1 MPVSESIP
9 TGLYE
14 EYYKKFFGEGG
25 PVDDVPI
32 GASQLVESRKP
43 DIEDTFDKLREGV
56 GVMLGRMGIEDS
68 VEVDRLTTYISFQE
82 RYGFEAG
89 VRFVFDHMHVSTPQE
104 ADRRSSVM
112 YNMKTA
118 GVQG

>member
-1 MPVSESIP
+1 MPEP
-9 TGLYE
+9 ETMPMEFYE
-14 EYYKKFFGEGG
+14 EYYEKFFGECG

-43 DIEDTFDKLREGV
+43 DIEDTFYKLREGV

-68 VEVDRLTTYISFQE
+68 VEVDRVTTYISFQE
-82 RYGFEAG
+82 RYGFESG
-89 VRFVFDHMHVSTPQE
+89 VRFVFDRMHVSTPQE
-104 ADRRSSVM
+104 AARRSSVM
-112 YNMKTA
+112 HSMKTA